1 MRVYL
6 SALAAALL
14 LTVTVESAAALL
26 FRPRRRMALS
36 FALGSLATNPLLN
49 VCFWLSGGSTTV
61 LWVGEISAVLL
72 EAWICRCITGVSPR
86 RALAL
91 SLALN
96 ALSYALG
103 KIIF

>member
-1 MRVYL
+1 MLL
-6 SALAAALL
+6 SLTAALL
-14 LTVTVESAAALL
+14 ITVTAEGVAGLL
-26 FRPRRRMALS
+26 FSPRLKTALS

-49 VCFWLSGGSTTV
+49 VCYRLSGGSATV